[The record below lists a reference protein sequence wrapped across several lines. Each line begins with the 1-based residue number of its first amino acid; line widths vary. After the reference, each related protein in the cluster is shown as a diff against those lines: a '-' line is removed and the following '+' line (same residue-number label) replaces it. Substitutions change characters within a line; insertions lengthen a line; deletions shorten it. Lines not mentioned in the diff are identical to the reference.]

1 MIKIRYLLYLTLIV
15 YLILVILSIADLYF
29 CYSGGDFVA
38 FAENLKKLRE
48 EKGYSQAELAEKV
61 GIAQSMIA
69 QYERYMKVP
78 TIIVAVEIA
87 KVLGT
92 TCEQLVKGELK

>member
-1 MIKIRYLLYLTLIV
+1 M
-15 YLILVILSIADLYF
+15 
-29 CYSGGDFVA
+29 A

-61 GIAQSMIA
+61 GIAQSMIT

-78 TIIVAVEIA
+78 TIIVGVELA

-92 TCEQLVKGELK
+92 TCENLVEGN

>member
-1 MIKIRYLLYLTLIV
+1 M
-15 YLILVILSIADLYF
+15 
-29 CYSGGDFVA
+29 A

-78 TIIVAVEIA
+78 TIIVAVDIA
-87 KVLGT
+87 RVLGT
-92 TCEQLVKGELK
+92 TCEELVKGEQNERH